1 MDFQLRNRLLVLLQD
16 DATAFE
22 VAAKFVGSEEKYTVF
37 ERQLIKHQNGTI
49 KERAA
54 TAAEVSAAL
63 WAQCYAEPEA

>member
-1 MDFQLRNRLLVLLQD
+1 MDFQLRNRLLILLQD

-22 VAAKFVGSEEKYTVF
+22 VAAKFVDSEEKYTVF
-37 ERQLIKHQNGTI
+37 ERQLMKHQNGTI

-54 TAAEVSAAL
+54 TAAEVSATL